1 MLIIR
6 LITFDVT
13 VLDTIN
19 VTDGQTDRQTDGQTT
34 VAVAMPRFEL
44 CASRNENPT
53 V

>member
-19 VTDGQTDRQTDGQTT
+19 VTDGQTYGQTT